1 MGTIGAIV
9 LIRQRTGYN
18 ATEDNG
24 DDAGSKLS
32 RKGNGSAEVGAKRA
46 VHDNTPL
53 LRVVPS
59 RPSLLVERARGLGV
73 SGMEFLH
80 DSWCVS

>member
-1 MGTIGAIV
+1 MGNYGRGNGRENNSVQDNSDMGTIGAIV
-9 LIRQRTGYN
+9 LIGQRTGYN

-46 VHDNTPL
+46 VHD
-53 LRVVPS
+53 R
-59 RPSLLVERARGLGV
+59 
-73 SGMEFLH
+73 
-80 DSWCVS
+80 